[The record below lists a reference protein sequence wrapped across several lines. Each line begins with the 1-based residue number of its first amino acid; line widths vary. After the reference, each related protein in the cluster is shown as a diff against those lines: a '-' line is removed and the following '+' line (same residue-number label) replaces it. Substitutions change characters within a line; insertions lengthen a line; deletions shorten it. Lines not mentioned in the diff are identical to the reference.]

1 MDANARALAD
11 RARVAIFVGY
21 DRAVAQS
28 FSTSTAPVDIGC
40 TLRW

>member
-11 RARVAIFVGY
+11 RARVAIRRLRP
-21 DRAVAQS
+21 RAVAQS